1 MKNLIHLLLVVVL
14 LSSCS
19 NYDEPLETIA
29 PEQPQSVN
37 IHTIPVDSALSFL
50 NDFMAADGDVDS
62 RADRVKSISSIKTVR
77 YDMVGSRSG
86 NDSLECENLLYVA
99 NFANNEGYAVMA
111 ADDRMSAR
119 VIAVTDKGY
128 IDDKK
133 IFEVGEMYRRPQRPI
148 VEGYPTT
155 GPGFFTVEE
164 CGDELF
170 INPNT
175 VDMFIESEND
185 TLVGNYTLD
194 ANDKVILPEIL
205 EENNPEDD
213 VPFLRVVDFAI
224 NDVNNN
230 PGNHLGNNGDGD
242 YTVIGANCGSTGTVK
257 ETRNVDEL
265 QKTSNLLSSYVYW
278 HQGEPFNYLYPYR
291 RKGIIIGNKRKALAG
306 CFPLAIAKVLTHF
319 EYPDGYTTN
328 NIQIKWVVDWKE
340 LKSDY
345 NSKLGKVSSACLLYS
360 IAEACNCWYF
370 YEGTF
375 TFPHEA
381 ANFMRHLGFQNV
393 KSYEY
398 NFKRATDMIDK
409 GNPVIISSIPQHY
422 ALFKSHCWNIDG
434 YKIKK
439 VTIKKDWYQGDR
451 IIHTETKVHTY
462 NMVHCDFGWNGN
474 HNGYY
479 LSGVFKLNYSE
490 NEPDNTPTNNKTT
503 HYKHN
508 TKIIMYDTPF

>member
-1 MKNLIHLLLVVVL
+1 MKNLIHIVLVVVV

-19 NYDEPLETIA
+19 NYDEPLETIV
-29 PEQPQSVN
+29 PELPQSVN

-62 RADRVKSISSIKTVR
+62 RADRVKSISCIKTVR

-111 ADDRMSAR
+111 ADDRISAR

-128 IDDKK
+128 IDDKQIYK
-133 IFEVGEMYRRPQRPI
+133 TSEWYRHPQQPI

-175 VDMFIESEND
+175 VNMFIESEND

-205 EENNPEDD
+205 EENNPEED

-242 YTVIGANCGSTGTVK
+242 YTVIGANCGSSGTVK
-257 ETRNVDEL
+257 ETREV
-265 QKTSNLLSSYVYW
+265 SYVRSRPNLLSEFVLW
-278 HQGEPFNYLYPYR
+278 HQQPPFNDLYPYR
-291 RKGIIIGNKRKALAG
+291 RKGIIIGSKRKAPAG

-319 EYPDGYTTN
+319 EYPSDYISNGIIIN
-328 NIQIKWVVDWKE
+328 WKE
-340 LKSDY
+340 LKRDF
-345 NSKLGKVSSACLLYS
+345 NSELGKLSASHLLYS
-360 IAEACNCWYF
+360 IAEGCKCWYF
-370 YEGTF
+370 YYGTF
-375 TFPHEA
+375 TFPHNA
-381 ANFMRHLGFQNV
+381 ANYMKFLGFQNV

-409 GNPVIISSIPQHY
+409 GNPVIISSIPSNLRIWE
-422 ALFKSHCWNIDG
+422 AHCWNIDG
-434 YKIKK
+434 YKVKK
-439 VTIKKDWYQGDR
+439 VTVKRDWYQGDK
-451 IIHTETKVHTY
+451 IVHSETKFHTY
-462 NMVHCDFGWNGN
+462 DMIHCDFGGRGN

-479 LSGVFKLNYSE
+479 ISGIFNSKNKNNEIDWYSTGKDFNY
-490 NEPDNTPTNNKTT
+490 K
-503 HYKHN
+503 YN
-508 TKIIMYDTPF
+508 TKIILYDIP

>member
-19 NYDEPLETIA
+19 NYDEPLETIV
-29 PEQPQSVN
+29 PEQPQSLN

-62 RADRVKSISSIKTVR
+62 RADRVKSISSIKIVR

-133 IFEVGEMYRRPQRPI
+133 IFEVGEMYRSPQRPI

-185 TLVGNYTLD
+185 TLVGNFSLEIE
-194 ANDKVILPEIL
+194 DKVTLPAIVHESK
-205 EENNPEDD
+205 PEDD
-213 VPFLRVVDFAI
+213 VPFVRVVDFAI

-230 PGNHLGNNGDGD
+230 PGNHLGNSSNED
-242 YTVIGANCGSTGTVK
+242 YTVIGANCGTPGKVK
-257 ETRNVDEL
+257 ETKTVRNL
-265 QKTSNLLSSYVYW
+265 RYQPNLLSSYVDW
-278 HQGEPFNYLYPYR
+278 HQGEPFNSLYPYR
-291 RKGIIIGNKRKALAG
+291 RKYLFFGHKKQASAG

-319 EYPDGYTTN
+319 EYPDDYTSN
-328 NIQIKWVVDWKE
+328 GVKINWQE
-340 LKSDY
+340 LKRDF
-345 NSKLGKVSSACLLYS
+345 NSELGKLSASHLLYS
-360 IAEACNCWYF
+360 VAEGCKCWYF
-370 YEGTF
+370 YNGTF
-375 TFPHEA
+375 TFPHKA
-381 ANFMRHLGFQNV
+381 ADYMEFLGFQNV

-398 NFKRATDMIDK
+398 SFKRATDMIDK
-409 GNPVIISSIPQHY
+409 GNPIIISSIPQHY
-422 ALFKSHCWNIDG
+422 AVWNAHCWNIDG
-434 YKIKK
+434 YKVKEVK
-439 VTIKKDWYQGDR
+439 VKKDWLQGDK
-451 IIHTETKVHTY
+451 IIHSETKVHTY
-462 NMVHCDFGWNGN
+462 EMVHCDFGWGGN

-479 LSGVFKLNYSE
+479 VSGVFKLNYSE
-490 NEPDNTPTNNKTT
+490 NEPDFLPQNNKST

-508 TKIIMYDTPF
+508 TKIIMYETPF